1 MESKMIKLAGII
13 TEKKELGGAYI
24 EQLHNMTDKNE
35 HTLARLKLAQHIGDR
50 GLVKAYTNIYEL
62 HMYMADM
69 NDLKKARARLDKRL
83 FSMAKK
89 YFSDWNQILGA
100 F

>member
-1 MESKMIKLAGII
+1 MESKMIKLAGLV

-50 GLVKAYTNIYEL
+50 GLA
-62 HMYMADM
+62 
-69 NDLKKARARLDKRL
+69 
-83 FSMAKK
+83 
-89 YFSDWNQILGA
+89 
-100 F
+100 